1 MNDPVSKNT
10 KALKKQYL
18 AATYGL
24 HWIRTHIHA
33 YTPYTYINTCFQS
46 YTYTYIHSH
55 MCTVYSIYL
64 SIYTYSSNI
73 FKYICLCQNMLR
85 WMCGSY
91 VYIHTKIPQIPKTSI
106 LLLYIG
112 DNKNNQWTPVIFKQ
126 WGRCSA
132 CVFPNSCRE
141 LTIEEKLMFAE
152 IEPINLF

>member
-1 MNDPVSKNT
+1 MVNFLLYKYENLNLITQNTHNNMSMLLYTYNSSTEEAEIGRSLGQPGEPQVTVNDPVSKNT

-85 WMCGSY
+85 
-91 VYIHTKIPQIPKTSI
+91 
-106 LLLYIG
+106 
-112 DNKNNQWTPVIFKQ
+112 
-126 WGRCSA
+126 
-132 CVFPNSCRE
+132 
-141 LTIEEKLMFAE
+141 
-152 IEPINLF
+152 